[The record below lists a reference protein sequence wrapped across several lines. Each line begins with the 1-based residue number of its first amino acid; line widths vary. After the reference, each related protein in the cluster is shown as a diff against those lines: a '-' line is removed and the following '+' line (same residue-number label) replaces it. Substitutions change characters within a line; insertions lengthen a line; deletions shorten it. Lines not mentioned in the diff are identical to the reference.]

1 MGSLDS
7 WSIKFEKI
15 GWFIP
20 PYVTMGQMDE
30 ILKRNF
36 QNQNGLTQAELE
48 VILAEIYSPLNMA
61 NLYIEKYS
69 VTPFIK
75 DYMKILGDGLEAHF
89 LGLHYA
95 AVATLIPVI
104 EGVSR
109 RLAEKRNVGHKY
121 IKQTIKNLCE
131 SCKAEVTSRKLGAYE
146 EVESMIDSF
155 EQFATKKLYAD
166 STQYPHDDNTNR
178 HGITHA
184 AYADSDYGKPINFY
198 KTVAAI
204 NSLCFL
210 SAIDSEGS
218 WFPPKGSESGM
229 KKSLY
234 YSMCQKLATNRE
246 QNS

>member
-7 WSIKFEKI
+7 WSVEFEKI

-30 ILKRNF
+30 ILRRNF
-36 QNQNGLTQAELE
+36 ENPSGLTQPDLE
-48 VILAEIYSPLNMA
+48 VILAEIYSPSNMA

-69 VTPFIK
+69 TTPFIK

-95 AVATLIPVI
+95 AVATLIPVV

-109 RLAEKRNVGHKY
+109 RLAEKRCVGHKH

-131 SCKAEVTSRKLGAYE
+131 SCKIEVTNKKLGEYE

-166 STQYPHDDNTNR
+166 SAQYPHGDNTNR

-184 AYADSDYGKPINFY
+184 AYADEDYGKPINFY

-210 SAIDSEGS
+210 AAIDSGLS

-234 YSMCQKLATNRE
+234 YSICQKIATIRE